1 MGDLYCKVK
10 ILWHWSENLSNQI
23 VLYEL
28 HLWMVGRKN
37 LLQQEK
43 TWGLINVR
51 EGLLYTAAGWEVRE
65 KEKTNYGKRTET
77 RNRGIYYNTSEKRRV
92 EKKCRI
98 TWSSYNY
105 MLYQKWKF
113 KA

>member
-43 TWGLINVR
+43 TW
-51 EGLLYTAAGWEVRE
+51 
-65 KEKTNYGKRTET
+65 
-77 RNRGIYYNTSEKRRV
+77 
-92 EKKCRI
+92 
-98 TWSSYNY
+98 
-105 MLYQKWKF
+105 
-113 KA
+113 